1 MRDDKDN
8 LTAEIP
14 GVKPVKVRAPRPKLY
29 ASDAE
34 KQAAYRARKGVTAIT
49 VTLPNAVAVEFRQ
62 WLADKGKQPS
72 PVIAKLIQTQL
83 LRKR

>member
-1 MRDDKDN
+1 MKHPEDKAA
-8 LTAEIP
+8 AEIP
-14 GVKPVKVRAPRPKLY
+14 GLPAATERAPRPRKY

-34 KQAAYRARKGVTAIT
+34 KQAAYRARKEVTAVT
-49 VTLPNAVAVEFRQ
+49 VMLPNQVAADFRA